1 MIGISSSLLTVIV
14 IVAASRVLK
23 TWCNH
28 LIFVVTMVSFMLH
41 LQSGMVTSSIELNA
55 VSLVNLIMS
64 IGISVEF
71 TSHFMIAFAQ
81 ESDRPSDSSDD
92 VVSRVLQTTGSSILS
107 GITLTKLIGI
117 IVLGFAS
124 SRIFSLYYFRFY
136 LWLVLVGA
144 VHGLVYLPSLCYLI
158 AKRNEK

>member
-1 MIGISSSLLTVIV
+1 MSSSLLTVVV
-14 IVAASRVLK
+14 ILTASRVLK
-23 TWCNH
+23 TWTNH
-28 LIFVVTMVSFMLH
+28 LVFTLTVVSFMLH
-41 LQSGMVTSSIELNA
+41 LMSGMQTSSIELNA

-71 TSHFMIAFAQ
+71 TSHFMIAFAH
-81 ESDRPSDSSDD
+81 EAAHSGADTN

-136 LWLVLVGA
+136 LILVGVGA

-158 AKRNEK
+158 VKRRKSG

>member
-1 MIGISSSLLTVIV
+1 MM
-14 IVAASRVLK
+14 
-23 TWCNH
+23 H
-28 LIFVVTMVSFMLH
+28 LMA
-41 LQSGMVTSSIELNA
+41 GMELSSIELNA

-71 TSHFMIAFAQ
+71 TSHFMIAFAHELSSSS
-81 ESDRPSDSSDD
+81 ESTFTSNQIVPH
-92 VVSRVLQTTGSSILS
+92 VLQTTGSSILS

-136 LWLVLVGA
+136 LLLVAVGA
-144 VHGLVYLPSLCYLI
+144 VHGLVYLPSLCYVLI
-158 AKRNEK
+158 SRRQKS